1 MKSLINLVASV
12 AGLAQ
17 AILTFLILLQLKGWG
32 FTLISI
38 FVFPVFMLFPIW
50 GYFLWGF
57 SNPYLW
63 ASFFTLLAATIA
75 NSILKND

>member
-1 MKSLINLVASV
+1 MKSLINLIGTA

-17 AILTFLILLQLKGWG
+17 LILTFLILLQLEGWG

-38 FVFPVFMLFPIW
+38 FVFPVFALFPVW

-57 SNPYLW
+57 SNPYLR
-63 ASFFTLLAATIA
+63 ASFFTLVAAAVA
-75 NSILKND
+75 NTVLGND

>member
-1 MKSLINLVASV
+1 MKSLINLIASV

-17 AILTFLILLQLKGWG
+17 AVLTFLILLQLEGWG

-38 FVFPVFMLFPIW
+38 FVFPVFALFPIW

>member
-17 AILTFLILLQLKGWG
+17 AILTFLILLQLEGWV

-38 FVFPVFMLFPIW
+38 FVFPVFALFPIW

-75 NSILKND
+75 NSILNR